1 MAPRRLP
8 ALPTLALAAALG
20 ATALATTA
28 AAGHAAAR
36 PAGTHTASG
45 FPSSYGDVKD
55 WNTMVPEGGHPA
67 QES

>member
-1 MAPRRLP
+1 MATRRHP

-28 AAGHAAAR
+28 AATEHAPAR
-36 PAGTHTASG
+36 SAGTRTATG

-55 WNTMVPEGGHPA
+55 WNTMVPDGTSA
-67 QES
+67 QS